1 MTFKG
6 AMHNITFSS
15 VAQFQPTNATLLF
28 LESLRSSQALVH
40 DIHSK
45 VDKWSKVVVEGGA
58 FALDQ
63 INSDP
68 SSSDANWISADLI
81 SKLCPNLKLAPY
93 QVVGVNWL
101 AVLSRQRFR
110 GKDVNGIIG
119 DEMGLGKTVQTI
131 AFLRWFKEYGGGIE
145 EKEVRRRAR
154 EKVKN
159 Q

>member
-1 MTFKG
+1 
-6 AMHNITFSS
+6 
-15 VAQFQPTNATLLF
+15 
-28 LESLRSSQALVH
+28 
-40 DIHSK
+40 
-45 VDKWSKVVVEGGA
+45 VEGGA

-145 EKEVRRRAR
+145 EKEVRRR